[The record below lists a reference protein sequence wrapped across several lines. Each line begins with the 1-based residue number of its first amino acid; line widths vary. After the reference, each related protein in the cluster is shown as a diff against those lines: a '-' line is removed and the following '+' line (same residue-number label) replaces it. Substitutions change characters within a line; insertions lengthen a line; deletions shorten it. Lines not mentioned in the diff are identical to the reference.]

1 MSSCCGH
8 PHVALD
14 RTKSSLKDAGIVVK
28 SIIGTYKAEG
38 TFGGIIFYKL
48 ANCQNGASKIN
59 IFIFLVDSRQMKAR
73 EIREVDFR
81 RVDLHQFIFQ
91 VELEAQTVRPLN
103 LATESL

>member
-14 RTKSSLKDAGIVVK
+14 RTKSSLKDAGRVVK

-48 ANCQNGASKIN
+48 TNCQNGASKST
-59 IFIFLVDSRQMKAR
+59 FAFS
-73 EIREVDFR
+73 FR
-81 RVDLHQFIFQ
+81 FQ
-91 VELEAQTVRPLN
+91 ADEGTGDQGGGLQAG
-103 LATESL
+103 